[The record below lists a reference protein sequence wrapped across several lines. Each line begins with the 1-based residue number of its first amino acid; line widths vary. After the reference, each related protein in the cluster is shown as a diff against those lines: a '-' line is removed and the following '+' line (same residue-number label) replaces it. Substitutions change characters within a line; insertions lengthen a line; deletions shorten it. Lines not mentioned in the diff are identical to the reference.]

1 MPLSEA
7 IDLILVP
14 QGAEHQAV
22 VRGLRKSSLKPLPT
36 TVAIPVGPLPVMEY
50 LARLPLALP
59 TVERSLNI
67 VVMGVCGGL
76 SPSVTVG
83 QRVVPDVCVTQ
94 FSARQSTDSVPIQ
107 QPFDPALCQ
116 ALKAALLSSDA
127 LTGDPTLM
135 VSTDRAVCLATEK
148 HRLQQLTGA
157 TIIDM
162 EGAAVLAVLSQRPV
176 SQRLVSQHPVAVAM
190 VRVVS
195 DDCINDL
202 PDLNA
207 ALNPDGSLSPLQLTA
222 QMLRHPLRSR
232 HLIVGSLRAL
242 RELSAVAE
250 DLGLALQTMNCSTK

>member
-22 VRGLRKSSLKPLPT
+22 VRGLRNSGLQPLPT

-76 SPSVTVG
+76 SPSVAVG
-83 QRVVPDVCVTQ
+83 QRVVPDACVTQ
-94 FSARQSTDSVPIQ
+94 FSAGQSIDSIPIQ
-107 QPFDPALCQ
+107 QPFDPVLCQ
-116 ALKAALLSSDA
+116 ALKTVLFPSDA
-127 LTGDPTLM
+127 IPDNPTLM

-176 SQRLVSQHPVAVAM
+176 SQHPVAVAM

-195 DDCINDL
+195 DDCTNDL

-242 RELSAVAE
+242 RELGAVAE
-250 DLGLALQTMNCSTK
+250 DLGLALQAMNCSTK